1 MNRILT
7 IIGARPQ
14 FVKAAVL
21 SRAIEMNDKMKE
33 VLVHTGQHFD
43 KNMSDIFFEELQI
56 SQPKYFLNIHGGSHG
71 QMTGKMIEA
80 VEKVLFREKPDIVL
94 VYGDTNSTLA
104 GSIAAAKLNI
114 PIAHVEAGL
123 RSFNRE
129 MPEEINRV
137 LTDHLSRLL
146 LCPTKRSVR
155 NLEKEGISDGV
166 YHVGDIMH
174 DATLYAKEVLE
185 RNPSRIRIRSNLV
198 ENKFALMTIHRQE
211 STADDNRFSNLMN
224 FADTYAKDNK
234 LKILFPVHPRVK
246 QLIDGHQ
253 NASNFIF
260 MEPLSYLETQH
271 AISKAQAVLT
281 DSGGLQK
288 EAYFH
293 RVPCITLRSETEWL
307 ETIEN
312 GWNKLWTEKE
322 YKKRNTIEDYGK
334 GDCAKKIM
342 EILAR
347 I

>member
-174 DATLYAKEVLE
+174 DATLYAKEVLK

-198 ENKFALMTIHRQE
+198 DNKFALMTIHRQE

>member
-7 IIGARPQ
+7 IVGARPQ

-21 SRAIEMNDKMKE
+21 SRAIEMNDKIKE
-33 VLVHTGQHFD
+33 VLVHTGQPLD
-43 KNMSDIFFEELQI
+43 QNMSDVFFEELQI
-56 SQPKYFLNIHGGSHG
+56 SQPKYFLKIHGGSHG

-80 VEKVLFREKPDIVL
+80 VEKVLFREEPDIVL

-104 GSIAAAKLNI
+104 GSLAAAKLNI

-146 LCPTKRSVR
+146 LCPTKRSVK
-155 NLEKEGISDGV
+155 NLENEGISDGV
-166 YHVGDIMH
+166 FHVGDIMY
-174 DATLYAKEVLE
+174 DATLYAKGILE
-185 RNPSRIRIRSNLV
+185 RNPSKVGISTNLV

-211 STADDNRFSNLMN
+211 STANENRFSNLMN

-246 QLIDGHQ
+246 RLIDDYQ
-253 NASNFIF
+253 NSSSFKFI
-260 MEPLSYLETQH
+260 EPLSYLETQYV
-271 AISKAQAVLT
+271 ISKALAVLT

-293 RVPCITLRSETEWL
+293 QVPCITLRSETEWL

-322 YKKRNTIEDYGK
+322 YKKRNTIEDYGT
-334 GDCAKKIM
+334 GDCAQKIM
-342 EILAR
+342 EILTKM
-347 I
+347 

>member
-198 ENKFALMTIHRQE
+198 DNKFALMTIHRQE